1 MKVGICRLTLSAI
14 LSLLTPATFAA
25 TVQLQGLLDPND
37 TAVVSNPSLSG
48 STYSFSIQNTVETG
62 VIANLGVSFGNTLRL
77 SSFITSAPFLY
88 TIQNNTIAPD
98 FNLPLDFAMVG
109 MDQAMGIAPG
119 ASETYT
125 WMLTFADGTPVS
137 GISAMDIAEH
147 QVVRFRLVPTASGTD
162 AAVGPQVVPEPA
174 IGPVVG
180 IVLVVLIRCRFHRT
194 AA

>member
-1 MKVGICRLTLSAI
+1 
-14 LSLLTPATFAA
+14 
-25 TVQLQGLLDPND
+25 
-37 TAVVSNPSLSG
+37 
-48 STYSFSIQNTVETG
+48 
-62 VIANLGVSFGNTLRL
+62 
-77 SSFITSAPFLY
+77 
-88 TIQNNTIAPD
+88 
-98 FNLPLDFAMVG
+98 MVG